1 MDDHG
6 DGIGQDWTPWPGDMA
21 NGWQPARTPDQ
32 WLDVARYV
40 RHSANKIGD
49 PLPLC
54 LPGEPHECGRSAQ
67 QHAVVWGAVLKAR
80 AHHVIEMAAPT
91 QEYGTWAAKTHF
103 RRLLDKLRAKP
114 VEGTEIE

>member
-6 DGIGQDWTPWPGDMA
+6 DDWAPWPGDLN
-21 NGWQPARTPDQ
+21 NGWPARTADQ

-40 RHSANKIGD
+40 RHAANKIGD

-54 LPGEPHECGRSAQ
+54 LPGEPHACGRSAQ
-67 QHAVVWGAVLKAR
+67 HHAVLWGGVLKAR

-91 QEYGTWAAKTHF
+91 QEYGAWAAKTLY
-103 RRLLDKLRAKP
+103 RVEVDKLRETP
-114 VEGTEIE
+114 IGTTEIE